1 MSDNLL
7 RDVKFNGKLRWLM
20 FLRVV
25 IVTFLLGIA
34 AFIQVKGT
42 ETLSGISFGPVYFI
56 ILLTYI
62 LSFLYLFL
70 LKIIKSLGWN
80 IYIQSL
86 SDVALITALVYVT
99 GGVES
104 TYSFLYALVI
114 IYSALF
120 LGGRGSIIIAAAAG
134 ILYGL
139 LIEFEYYGLIQPV
152 YFASR
157 DYGHSAGYVLS
168 RGFVHIVSFYIVAL
182 LAGFAAGQEKK
193 TRELLAEKESAFDQL
208 DLLHRSIIESV
219 DTGILT
225 VDLQGYIKS
234 FNRAAE
240 EITGLSHSEVIN
252 RKIGDFSQGFYDMLN
267 RVKDKEGQGSDRSR
281 LEVTVSDK
289 ILGCSASPLMDGGE
303 KKIGNILIFQNL
315 TDIKEMERQ
324 AEKNKRLALIG
335 EMAAGL
341 AHEMRNPLASIGGP
355 IQMLSRDLNLS
366 GTDKKLMRII
376 LRGKNQLE
384 SFMRDFL
391 LLARPSPV
399 SYENVDIEAV
409 MDDVIES
416 VRYVPDWHEGI
427 EIIRNSCDQA
437 GAYGSRAEIRQIIWN
452 LIVNAVQ
459 SMPDGGR
466 VKIETWPA
474 GVEYLEIQISDT
486 GCGIEKENSIR
497 VLEPF
502 FTTREKGTGLGLAIV
517 SRIIESHRGTFRIE
531 SEEGKGT
538 SCRVLLPR
546 GK

>member
-1 MSDNLL
+1 
-7 RDVKFNGKLRWLM
+7 M

-42 ETLSGISFGPVYFI
+42 EVLSEVSLGLVYYI

-70 LKIIKSLGWN
+70 LKIIKSLSGN

-86 SDVALITALVYVT
+86 SDVVLITALVYVT

-104 TYSFLYALVI
+104 AYSFLYVLVI

-120 LGGRGSIIIAAAAG
+120 LGGRGSLIIASAGG

-139 LIEFEYYGLIQPV
+139 LVEFEYYAILPPV

-157 DYGHSAGYVLS
+157 DYGYSAGYVLS
-168 RGFVHIVSFYIVAL
+168 RVFIHIVFFYIVAL
-182 LAGFAAGQEKK
+182 LAGFAVKQEKK
-193 TRELLAEKESAFDQL
+193 TRVLLAEKESAFDQL

-252 RKIGDFSQGFYDMLN
+252 GKIGDFFQGFYDMLN

-281 LEVTVSDK
+281 FEVTVSDK
-289 ILGCSASPLMDGGE
+289 ILGCSISPLMDGGE

-376 LRGKNQLE
+376 LRGKAQLE

-391 LLARPSPV
+391 LLARPGSV
-399 SYENVDIEAV
+399 SHENVNIKAV
-409 MDDVIES
+409 IDDVLES
-416 VRYVPDWHEGI
+416 VRYVPDWHEDI
-427 EIIRNSCDQA
+427 EIISNSCDQA
-437 GAYGSRAEIRQIIWN
+437 SVYGSRAEIRQIIWN

-466 VKIETWPA
+466 LRIETGPA

-486 GCGIEKENSIR
+486 GCGIKKENRTKVS
-497 VLEPF
+497 EPF

-517 SRIIESHRGTFRIE
+517 NRIVESHRGTFLIE

-538 SCRVLLPR
+538 TCRVLLPR